1 MVGCSPPHMSATRSA
16 LRRAQAP
23 LALCVLRRS
32 ACADGC
38 GSLLCRRR
46 VVVHR
51 ECATL
56 IAARRHVN
64 ERPFQELPEDISQG
78 EAYAAARDAL
88 LQLNI
93 MLRRGIEPDVLM
105 YTSLISTM
113 GRAGLEWQAYKLFS
127 RMIEQSVQPLPETY
141 VALRD
146 ATSRQRVALREQI
159 QTKIE
164 EAVDIFPEELAKAE
178 RERRNEEDRRCVAKF
193 NEYMRGVLPA
203 TSSSTPASASLPAAS
218 NAAPEGERTA
228 CAGDPDAHLN
238 GPEAGAASSSD
249 TIATMHIRNPTDAW
263 NTTHMAQEVR
273 SHAQSTAKG
282 STSVELRASLERM
295 DEEELRI
302 FLTAQRQLRHGTKAQ
317 LVDRVLQ
324 TVSASSIRAM
334 LDRRFHYFRSVEQIL
349 AADLRQLNT
358 SEPSDVTPGSTADT
372 GARADAA
379 QDRTLERAEGE
390 SMKPEVLYAPW
401 GILRKPQRRR
411 SEPAAPRNAE
421 RLERVRLSEPEL
433 LLICSKAEVNDLDE
447 LPESLLRRYAYQ
459 FQLRWRRREGAGS
472 LLEAVQWHATTYAA
486 SALRSGGEGAGSG
499 ESLASPAPTPPI
511 RLQKEAEGMQ
521 ATLDNYEAFRVIAQ
535 RTSNLQVVDS
545 KEINRH
551 LQHVR
556 QDALRR
562 ERKMEN
568 ALRRERHV
576 MEAAGLA
583 ASAKSFTPPPAG
595 HNTEMQVLGVTGGT
609 PLDGAGNDAVLE
621 PTSAPPLALVESK
634 GHGGGGELT
643 GGGDDGA
650 TAAGELPPWAL
661 FEEEDEFNLSS
672 GHFGDPEVGRLQE
685 LSDSRMQVLPSRIAQ
700 AQWSVDLQ
708 LLPTSLKDILQEAEL
723 EQQRRH
729 EAIEKEYQR
738 RLRYSKYRKW
748 DKMITN
754 AQQKRRRQA
763 QDDRG
768 EETAGTVKPV
778 PAKRRLAQL
787 LRKGYDKQ
795 KVSATVQ
802 AKYNRSL

>member
-1 MVGCSPPHMSATRSA
+1 MVSSLPTHMGAARSA
-16 LRRAQAP
+16 LRRARAP
-23 LALCVLRRS
+23 IALCVLPRNARV
-32 ACADGC
+32 DEC
-38 GSLLCRRR
+38 GLLLCRRSVGVYR
-46 VVVHR
+46 R
-51 ECATL
+51 RATSIL
-56 IAARRHVN
+56 ARRYVH

-78 EAYAAARDAL
+78 EAYATARDAL
-88 LQLNI
+88 LQLNV

-127 RMIEQSVQPLPETY
+127 RMIEQNIQPLPETY

-146 ATSRQRVALREQI
+146 ATSRQRVGLREQI

-164 EAVDIFPEELAKAE
+164 EAVSVFPEELAKTE
-178 RERRNEEDRRCVAKF
+178 RERRREEDRRCIAKF

-203 TSSSTPASASLPAAS
+203 TVSSASISAPPLAAAS
-218 NAAPEGERTA
+218 VVPEVERTTSGDSPDPRPNA
-228 CAGDPDAHLN
+228 PKAGT
-238 GPEAGAASSSD
+238 ASSSD
-249 TIATMHIRNPTDAW
+249 TIATMHIHNPTDAW
-263 NTTHMAQEVR
+263 GAAHMAQEAR

-282 STSVELRASLERM
+282 STAAELRASLERM

-302 FLTAQRQLRHGTKAQ
+302 YLAAQRQFRHGTKAQ
-317 LVDRVLQ
+317 LVDRVLK

-358 SEPSDVTPGSTADT
+358 AGPADVTPGSTVDV

-379 QDRTLERAEGE
+379 QDRTLERAEAE
-390 SMKPEVLYAPW
+390 SLKPEVLYAPW

-411 SEPAAPRNAE
+411 SEPPAPRNAE

-433 LLICSKAEVNDLDE
+433 LLIRSKAEVNDLDE

-459 FQLRWRRREGAGS
+459 FQLRWRRNEGAGS
-472 LLEAVQWHATTYAA
+472 LLEAVQWHVTTYGAC
-486 SALRSGGEGAGSG
+486 ALQSGGEGAGSDG
-499 ESLASPAPTPPI
+499 SRASPAPTPPI

-521 ATLDNYEAFRVIAQ
+521 ETLDNYEAFRVIAQ

-551 LQHVR
+551 LQRVR

-595 HNTEMQVLGVTGGT
+595 TEREMQVLGVTS
-609 PLDGAGNDAVLE
+609 GAPFGDACQDAVPE
-621 PTSAPPLALVESK
+621 PTPAPPSALVESK
-634 GHGGGGELT
+634 SHGGGGEPT
-643 GGGDDGA
+643 SEGEDGA
-650 TAAGELPPWAL
+650 TAGELPPWAL
-661 FEEEDEFNLSS
+661 FEEEDEFNLTS
-672 GHFGDPEVGRLQE
+672 GHFGDPKVGRFQE

-700 AQWSVDLQ
+700 AQWSVDRQ
-708 LLPTSLKDILQEAEL
+708 LLPTSLKDIVQEAEL
-723 EQQRRH
+723 EQQQRH
-729 EAIEKEYQR
+729 EAMESEYQR
-738 RLRYSKYRKW
+738 RLQYSKYRKW
-748 DKMITN
+748 EKMITK
-754 AQQKRRRQA
+754 AQEKRRRQT
-763 QDDRG
+763 QNGTQGGG
-768 EETAGTVKPV
+768 ETCTIKPV

-787 LRKGYDKQ
+787 LRKGRDKQ